1 MTNPQDA
8 QGEPGQGEWAARE
21 FTDKE
26 RNRWLARKGEFDW
39 LLISPDCVKFGP
51 LMEATAR
58 GLCSM
63 LCAGAIYESDNASLR
78 REVELAL
85 AGGRALFTRMEA
97 AETALAAAEKRA
109 EDAER
114 ARQRINDSEQ
124 TLQLV
129 VIPRMAAA
137 SAELLTRAKAAE
149 AALVELKANLAA
161 LEWHREE
168 DEEVGFC
175 GWCGAGEDLGH
186 ESDCAFAAL
195 ATVQEQEEGA

>member
-78 REVELAL
+78 REVEAYRDAVSQLSDRL
-85 AGGRALFTRMEA
+85 A
-97 AETALAAAEKRA
+97 AEIPRAETAEAALAAAEKRA
-109 EDAER
+109 EG
-114 ARQRINDSEQ
+114 
-124 TLQLV
+124 L
-129 VIPRMAAA
+129 
-137 SAELLTRAKAAE
+137 AE
-149 AALVELKANLAA
+149 ALLRIVQADEALGREYLRDVASRALPDGYGLA
-161 LEWHREE
+161 L
-168 DEEVGFC
+168 
-175 GWCGAGEDLGH
+175 
-186 ESDCAFAAL
+186 SSPP
-195 ATVQEQEEGA
+195 ATQEKQG